1 MKRNKASSCLW
12 IGSPE
17 GEAKEKKREKEE
29 RLEVGGMLTGSKK
42 FEEYWGGGWGWGG
55 PSISVSGYTIAVLQ
69 VMSVQTTFKIKRKE
83 CSNDILVLYIPQ
95 MYLLRLLNIILC
107 VCVII

>member
-1 MKRNKASSCLW
+1 M
-12 IGSPE
+12 
-17 GEAKEKKREKEE
+17 
-29 RLEVGGMLTGSKK
+29 GGMLTGSKK

-69 VMSVQTTFKIKRKE
+69 VMSAQMTFKIKRKE